1 MKSIAFPIMFN
12 NTSTK
17 IVDGHDATLQNLKLL
32 LLSDRGGL
40 FGDPYYGTI
49 LKRLIFEQNN
59 SILKDIVVDA
69 IYTVILQFLPQ
80 IKVKR
85 KDITI
90 RQDGVDIF
98 VNIKAV
104 NMLDFTP
111 DLFNISLMNYQEG
124 N

>member
-1 MKSIAFPIMFN
+1 MKSIAFPVMFN
-12 NTSTK
+12 NASTK
-17 IVDGHDATLQNLKLL
+17 IVEGHDATLQNLKLL

-69 IYTVILQFLPQ
+69 IYTVVLQFLPQ

>member
-90 RQDGVDIF
+90 RQDGVDIS